1 MLQLYN
7 YWRST
12 SSHRA
17 RLMLNVKGLDYDY
30 VPVNIPAGEQ
40 HGDAYRRLSPN
51 GFVPI
56 LVDKGTVIR
65 QTLSIMEYLDERYPD
80 RPLVPRDDEGR
91 LRVRGFVYSVAGDV
105 QGRTQKRVR
114 DYLETRFSRDTLVE
128 WFQFWSAESVA
139 ILERLAAED
148 RPAGRFFHGDA
159 PTAADCFLV
168 AQLYNWRRREVDLTV
183 APTLLTIEQACLN
196 QPEFEAG
203 VPENQPD
210 MAPDPRY

>member
-1 MLQLYN
+1 
-7 YWRST
+7 
-12 SSHRA
+12 
-17 RLMLNVKGLDYDY
+17 MLNAKGLDYDY

-51 GFVPI
+51 GFVPV
-56 LVDKGTVIR
+56 LVDQGTVVR
-65 QTLSIMEYLDERYPD
+65 QTLSIMEYLDEHYPD
-80 RPLVPRDDEGR
+80 KPLLPRDGAGR

-128 WFQFWSAESVA
+128 WFQYWSAESVA

-148 RPAGRFFHGDA
+148 RPAGGFFHGNA

-183 APTLLTIEQACLN
+183 APTLLKIEQACLAC
-196 QPEFEAG
+196 PEFEAG
-203 VPENQPD
+203 APEYQPD